1 MKQKSI
7 LQVHFSP
14 FKNSSFLFKNLAFV
28 VKNLMNEYI
37 KLGFC
42 IRKLDYEF
50 QNLLTSIE
58 TNVFGLQWI
67 ILNLLQNKQV

>member
-28 VKNLMNEYI
+28 VKNSMNEYI

-50 QNLLTSIE
+50 QNL
-58 TNVFGLQWI
+58 
-67 ILNLLQNKQV
+67 NK